1 MWRDG
6 LRLVGVLVAAVW
18 ARGTCR
24 RDHGLLLMETD
35 GLYVYCERCGY
46 VSPGIVL
53 ETRAIRRAWR
63 FDRQRARFPRR
74 RAS

>member
-1 MWRDG
+1 MRALLWD
-6 LRLVGVLVAAVW
+6 LATAVW
-18 ARGTCR
+18 TRWTCG

-35 GLYVYCERCGY
+35 GLYVYCARCGY

-53 ETRAIRRAWR
+53 ETRAIRLAWR

-74 RAS
+74 KAS